1 MSERAVV
8 FVVDDD
14 PSMRRSRILLSFAG
28 TQTAIA
34 ATLICFL
41 TCMLFLARPAH
52 ALDPNKRL
60 TQYLH
65 NSWRIQDGSAPAGM
79 FTVAQTSDGF
89 LWFSAYSPAIYRFD
103 GVRFLA
109 QHLPYKGGSNNK
121 VFKVFGGRA
130 GGLWAVGSREI
141 AYIKDGAVTSDFQ
154 LDGFSSFQNV
164 SEDSDGSLWVVRA
177 AANISDSALC
187 HVADGKVTCFGK
199 AEGVPI
205 SPIDSILSDGKGGF
219 WLGGQTALV
228 HWRDSASET
237 YPIEALRSNVGQHG
251 VVSVALGPDGTVW
264 VGMLA
269 EGPGLGLG
277 QLKEGVVKPF
287 VTPTFDGSKVEV
299 FAMTF
304 DREGNLWVASRGKG
318 LYRIHGDVVDHYG
331 RTDGLSS
338 DAVNLLFEDREGIL
352 WAATSNGIDSFR
364 DPRVT
369 TFSSSE
375 GLGKDAA
382 SGVLASRDGS
392 MWIANDGSL
401 DRIANG
407 SISSLRTGAG
417 LPGHQVASLLEDRA
431 GNLWV
436 GVDDALYVLKD
447 GRFQRIAGPDHKP
460 LGLVV
465 GITEDID
472 GNIWAA
478 CAGNPRRLVRIRDFE
493 VREEFPTSQVPA
505 ARTLAP
511 DPQGGIWIATTT
523 GDLARF
529 RNGAVEKFALN
540 LKGNPVLRR
549 IVANADGSVL
559 AASEDGLVGLRKGKV
574 QRMTTEN
581 GLPCSAVFSFVEDKE
596 KRWWLYTDCGVLELA
611 DSELQRWW
619 SDPGALVQTRIYDR
633 LDGAQPNAPYFNSAA
648 YSPDGRVW
656 FVNGQ
661 VVQMVDPSTL
671 SRKAPAAPTYI
682 ESVIVDRKELPA
694 TGNLGLAP
702 QPRDLQIDY
711 TSPTFTVP
719 QKVKFRYRLDSYDND
734 WHDAG
739 TRRQAFY
746 TDLPP
751 GKYTFSVIAANSDG
765 VWNESPAKLDF
776 SIAPAYF
783 QTNWFRALCAAVFL
797 AMLWMAYRLR
807 VRYLQ
812 RRFETTLLAEE
823 KLREKDD
830 ALEMAR
836 MELARVSRLTTLGE
850 LTTSVAHEV
859 SQPLGAMVA
868 SAGACARWLAADP
881 PAMAEA
887 RSALDNIVADGKRAR
902 EVIARIRALT
912 KRQAP
917 RMDLLDLNGEILE
930 VLALTEQE
938 LHSHDIVLETKLDG
952 TLPQVRGD
960 RVQLQQ
966 VLLNLILNA
975 IEAMSAVND
984 RPRELTIVSAQGT
997 DGVMVEVCD
1006 SGIGLDQDH
1015 AERVFEAFY
1024 TTKAEGLGI
1033 GLSISRSIIEA
1044 HGGRLWA
1051 APNEPHGA
1059 VFGFSLP
1066 AAENGQS

>member
-1 MSERAVV
+1 M
-8 FVVDDD
+8 
-14 PSMRRSRILLSFAG
+14 
-28 TQTAIA
+28 
-34 ATLICFL
+34 
-41 TCMLFLARPAH
+41 
-52 ALDPNKRL
+52 
-60 TQYLH
+60 
-65 NSWRIQDGSAPAGM
+65 
-79 FTVAQTSDGF
+79 
-89 LWFSAYSPAIYRFD
+89 
-103 GVRFLA
+103 
-109 QHLPYKGGSNNK
+109 
-121 VFKVFGGRA
+121 
-130 GGLWAVGSREI
+130 
-141 AYIKDGAVTSDFQ
+141 
-154 LDGFSSFQNV
+154 
-164 SEDSDGSLWVVRA
+164 
-177 AANISDSALC
+177 
-187 HVADGKVTCFGK
+187 
-199 AEGVPI
+199 
-205 SPIDSILSDGKGGF
+205 
-219 WLGGQTALV
+219 
-228 HWRDSASET
+228 
-237 YPIEALRSNVGQHG
+237 
-251 VVSVALGPDGTVW
+251 
-264 VGMLA
+264 
-269 EGPGLGLG
+269 
-277 QLKEGVVKPF
+277 
-287 VTPTFDGSKVEV
+287 
-299 FAMTF
+299 
-304 DREGNLWVASRGKG
+304 
-318 LYRIHGDVVDHYG
+318 
-331 RTDGLSS
+331 
-338 DAVNLLFEDREGIL
+338 
-352 WAATSNGIDSFR
+352 
-364 DPRVT
+364 
-369 TFSSSE
+369 
-375 GLGKDAA
+375 
-382 SGVLASRDGS
+382 
-392 MWIANDGSL
+392 
-401 DRIANG
+401 
-407 SISSLRTGAG
+407 
-417 LPGHQVASLLEDRA
+417 
-431 GNLWV
+431 
-436 GVDDALYVLKD
+436 
-447 GRFQRIAGPDHKP
+447 
-460 LGLVV
+460 
-465 GITEDID
+465 
-472 GNIWAA
+472 
-478 CAGNPRRLVRIRDFE
+478 
-493 VREEFPTSQVPA
+493 
-505 ARTLAP
+505 
-511 DPQGGIWIATTT
+511 
-523 GDLARF
+523 
-529 RNGAVEKFALN
+529 
-540 LKGNPVLRR
+540 
-549 IVANADGSVL
+549 
-559 AASEDGLVGLRKGKV
+559 
-574 QRMTTEN
+574 
-581 GLPCSAVFSFVEDKE
+581 
-596 KRWWLYTDCGVLELA
+596 
-611 DSELQRWW
+611 
-619 SDPGALVQTRIYDR
+619 
-633 LDGAQPNAPYFNSAA
+633 
-648 YSPDGRVW
+648 
-656 FVNGQ
+656 
-661 VVQMVDPSTL
+661 
-671 SRKAPAAPTYI
+671 
-682 ESVIVDRKELPA
+682 
-694 TGNLGLAP
+694 
-702 QPRDLQIDY
+702 QIDY

-719 QKVKFRYRLDSYDND
+719 QKVKFRYRLDSYDSD

-751 GKYTFSVIAANSDG
+751 GNYTFRVIAANSDG

-807 VRYLQ
+807 VRHLQ

>member
-1 MSERAVV
+1 M
-8 FVVDDD
+8 
-14 PSMRRSRILLSFAG
+14 
-28 TQTAIA
+28 
-34 ATLICFL
+34 
-41 TCMLFLARPAH
+41 
-52 ALDPNKRL
+52 
-60 TQYLH
+60 
-65 NSWRIQDGSAPAGM
+65 
-79 FTVAQTSDGF
+79 
-89 LWFSAYSPAIYRFD
+89 
-103 GVRFLA
+103 
-109 QHLPYKGGSNNK
+109 
-121 VFKVFGGRA
+121 
-130 GGLWAVGSREI
+130 
-141 AYIKDGAVTSDFQ
+141 
-154 LDGFSSFQNV
+154 
-164 SEDSDGSLWVVRA
+164 
-177 AANISDSALC
+177 
-187 HVADGKVTCFGK
+187 
-199 AEGVPI
+199 
-205 SPIDSILSDGKGGF
+205 
-219 WLGGQTALV
+219 
-228 HWRDSASET
+228 
-237 YPIEALRSNVGQHG
+237 
-251 VVSVALGPDGTVW
+251 
-264 VGMLA
+264 
-269 EGPGLGLG
+269 
-277 QLKEGVVKPF
+277 
-287 VTPTFDGSKVEV
+287 
-299 FAMTF
+299 
-304 DREGNLWVASRGKG
+304 
-318 LYRIHGDVVDHYG
+318 DHYG

-338 DAVNLLFEDREGIL
+338 DTVNLLFEDREGIL

-364 DPRVT
+364 DPPVT
-369 TFSSSE
+369 TFSSLE

-382 SGVLASRDGS
+382 AGVLASRDGS
-392 MWIANDGSL
+392 IWVANDGSL

-407 SISSLRTGAG
+407 RISSLRTGAD

-436 GVDDALYVLKD
+436 GVDDSLYVLED
-447 GRFQRIAGPDHKP
+447 GRFERIAGPDHKP

-478 CAGNPRRLVRIRDFE
+478 CAGNPRKLVRIRDFE

-511 DPQGGIWIATTT
+511 DPQGGIWIATAT

-549 IVANADGSVL
+549 IVAKADGSVL
-559 AASEDGLVGLRKGKV
+559 AASEDGLIGLRRGKV

-581 GLPCSAVFSFVEDKE
+581 SLPCSAVFSFVEDKE

-619 SDPGALVQTRIYDR
+619 SDPGAVVQTRIYDR

-656 FVNGQ
+656 FANGQ

-671 SRKAPAAPTYI
+671 SRQALPAPTYI
-682 ESVIVDRKELPA
+682 ESVIVDRREFAA

-719 QKVKFRYRLDSYDND
+719 QKVKFRYRLDPYDSD

-751 GKYTFSVIAANSDG
+751 GNYTFRVIAANSDG
-765 VWNESPAKLDF
+765 VWTETPAKLDF

-783 QTNWFRALCAAVFL
+783 QTNWFRALCAGLFL

-807 VRYLQ
+807 VRHLQ
-812 RRFETTLLAEE
+812 RRFEMTLLAEE

-836 MELARVSRLTTLGE
+836 TELARVSRLTTLGE
-850 LTTSVAHEV
+850 LTTSIAHEV

-887 RSALDNIVADGKRAR
+887 RSGLDNIVADGKRAR

-917 RMDLLDLNGEILE
+917 RMDLLDLNREILE

-938 LHSHDIVLETKLDG
+938 LRSHDIVLETKLDS

-975 IEAMSAVND
+975 IEAMSAVNN

-997 DGVMVEVCD
+997 DGVLVEVRD
-1006 SGIGLDQDH
+1006 SGMGLDPDR

-1024 TTKAEGLGI
+1024 TTKTEGIGI
-1033 GLSISRSIIEA
+1033 GLSISRSIVEA

-1051 APNEPHGA
+1051 APNQPHGA
-1059 VFGFSLP
+1059 VLRFSLP
-1066 AAENGQS
+1066 VAENGQS